1 VKNLLGIKEENLTL
15 DKNFYS
21 SLFADNEIDKLCL
34 ILKMNENNKLYFFQK
49 GGLEHAFIRLT
60 NFTKFVEIM

>member
-21 SLFADNEIDKLCL
+21 SLFPNNEIEKLCL

-49 GGLEHAFIRLT
+49 GGLEHVFIRLT